1 MDSGLFAD
9 VDVCLEI
16 LIEILEIREKQIF
29 NSLIRAFVDGD
40 DNGDGILDIDEFTEI
55 IKVLRPGFSSRRALR
70 MFKRALEQGEDNSS
84 SLERNAFVQT
94 CKEYGLALLVDTRVL
109 DLADAEK
116 ALAENPETPGS
127 LGSRQKTSSRKQK
140 RV

>member
-1 MDSGLFAD
+1 
-9 VDVCLEI
+9 
-16 LIEILEIREKQIF
+16 
-29 NSLIRAFVDGD
+29 
-40 DNGDGILDIDEFTEI
+40 
-55 IKVLRPGFSSRRALR
+55 

-140 RV
+140 RVWGKKKLLKYAVDYLSKYDTSKKNLYDILKRKIFKININSIEKK

>member
-1 MDSGLFAD
+1 M
-9 VDVCLEI
+9 
-16 LIEILEIREKQIF
+16 IEKHTGHFR
-29 NSLIRAFVDGD
+29 V
-40 DNGDGILDIDEFTEI
+40 
-55 IKVLRPGFSSRRALR
+55 P
-70 MFKRALEQGEDNSS
+70 QGEDNSS
-84 SLERNAFVQT
+84 SLERKAFVQT

-116 ALAENPETPGS
+116 ALAENAENPETPGS